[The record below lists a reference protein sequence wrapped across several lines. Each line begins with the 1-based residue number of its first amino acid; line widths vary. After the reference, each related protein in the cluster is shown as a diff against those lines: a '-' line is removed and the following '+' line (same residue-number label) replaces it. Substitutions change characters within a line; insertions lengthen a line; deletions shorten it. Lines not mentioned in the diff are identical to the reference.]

1 MKKTIAMGLIFVLIL
16 SLVGCRTKSTVSDI
30 EGNMKSY
37 SEMSDGTWQ
46 CNGNVYKYR
55 LVISGTLPNAEKVTT
70 FVYLSN
76 LEEISFEQAWKAAGL
91 SSNSN
96 DYFNAKDAVVVEVK
110 RPRKILCKRQGMTV

>member
-1 MKKTIAMGLIFVLIL
+1 MKKIIAIGLIFVLIL

-110 RPRKILCKRQGMTV
+110 TE

>member
-46 CNGNVYKYR
+46 CNG
-55 LVISGTLPNAEKVTT
+55 
-70 FVYLSN
+70 
-76 LEEISFEQAWKAAGL
+76 KAQG
-91 SSNSN
+91 
-96 DYFNAKDAVVVEVK
+96 K
-110 RPRKILCKRQGMTV
+110 R